1 MFVIDHDIQQ
11 LLCAMIKARFKR
23 RSSAVPNSIDRIKF
37 DFSEA
42 AELPQDLTNR

>member
-37 DFSEA
+37 NLA
-42 AELPQDLTNR
+42 QQ